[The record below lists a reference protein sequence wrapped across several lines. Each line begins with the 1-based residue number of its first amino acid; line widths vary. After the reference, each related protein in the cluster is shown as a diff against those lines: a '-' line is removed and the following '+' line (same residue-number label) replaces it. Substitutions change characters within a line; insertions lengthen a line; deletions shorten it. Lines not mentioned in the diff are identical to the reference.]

1 MNLNKRFKKLASLIT
16 CGAICAV
23 MLFGRTSPAFS
34 HALAKSTPGESEPSV
49 TAESSAEPTSARLSF
64 QTTGSLHRFHT
75 DARLFQF
82 NNRIRKASM
91 SHLQRIHNVRFYL

>member
-34 HALAKSTPGESEPSV
+34 HALTPGESEPSV
-49 TAESSAEPTSARLSF
+49 TAEPSAEPTSTRLSF
-64 QTTGSLHRFHT
+64 QTTGSLT
-75 DARLFQF
+75 P
-82 NNRIRKASM
+82 IP
-91 SHLQRIHNVRFYL
+91 Y